1 MMTWLKL
8 NPKGSNFYRIMKVRE
23 YSTPSGSHLS
33 PHYSVY
39 KYGNPSDC
47 ELLNH
52 LKAAV
57 K

>member
-1 MMTWLKL
+1 MTWLKL

-47 ELLNH
+47 DLLNQ

>member
-1 MMTWLKL
+1 MSLMNIP
-8 NPKGSNFYRIMKVRE
+8 NPTGSNFYKRNVDDM

-33 PHYSVY
+33 PHYSVN

-52 LKAAV
+52 LKTVV